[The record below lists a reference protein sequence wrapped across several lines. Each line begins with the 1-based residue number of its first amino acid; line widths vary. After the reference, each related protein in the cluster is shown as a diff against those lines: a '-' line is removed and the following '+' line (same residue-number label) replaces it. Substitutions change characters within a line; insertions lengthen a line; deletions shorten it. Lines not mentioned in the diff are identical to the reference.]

1 MDISKYIDLNY
12 QLSDIQP
19 IKVDEYDVVYCD
31 YGVFDTEISEEL
43 FLKFSKI
50 VKSEGWSM
58 LIDRYDFV
66 EVNKLKLV
74 IQNQAFYKDAN
85 GLNELN
91 EAWSGH
97 RRQCISSRVSIWDSE
112 GDFLLVSEDSVPET
126 AVFFKPKVFD
136 FEKELSGFVYR
147 KNS

>member
-12 QLSDIQP
+12 QLSDIKP
-19 IKVDEYDVVYCD
+19 INESEYDVVYCD
-31 YGVFDTEISEEL
+31 YGVFDTDISEEL
-43 FLKFSKI
+43 FFKFSKI
-50 VKSEGWSM
+50 VKSKDRSM
-58 LIDRYDFV
+58 FIDRYDFV
-66 EVNKLKLV
+66 GINKLKLE
-74 IQNQAFYKDAN
+74 IQNQAFYKDPN

-91 EAWSGH
+91 TAWSGH
-97 RRQCISSRVSIWDSE
+97 NQHCISSRVSIWDSE

-136 FEKELSGFVYR
+136 LEEELADFVYR